1 MCVFVFTLIINILI
15 AAAYQEF
22 INNFVLYLLF
32 VYKLYRNEENKK
44 ETKTQNHMIDFR
56 KNFQKKKKSK
66 RKWKWWCHQN
76 YEQNKNKISM
86 HKQTYGNPLEMR
98 GRNKKIE
105 LYIISKIR
113 FSTNNTEIFR

>member
-22 INNFVLYLLF
+22 INNFVSYLLF

-56 KNFQKKKKSK
+56 K
-66 RKWKWWCHQN
+66 
-76 YEQNKNKISM
+76 KIS
-86 HKQTYGNPLEMR
+86 
-98 GRNKKIE
+98 KKEIQE
-105 LYIISKIR
+105 KVKMMMSSKL
-113 FSTNNTEIFR
+113 

>member
-22 INNFVLYLLF
+22 INNFVLF

-56 KNFQKKKKSK
+56 KNFQKRNPRESENDDVIKTM
-66 RKWKWWCHQN
+66 
-76 YEQNKNKISM
+76 NKIKTKS
-86 HKQTYGNPLEMR
+86 QCT
-98 GRNKKIE
+98 NKHMETLWK
-105 LYIISKIR
+105 
-113 FSTNNTEIFR
+113 

>member
-22 INNFVLYLLF
+22 INNFVSYLLF

-56 KNFQKKKKSK
+56 KNFQKRNPRESENDDVIKTM
-66 RKWKWWCHQN
+66 
-76 YEQNKNKISM
+76 NKIKTKSLC
-86 HKQTYGNPLEMR
+86 T
-98 GRNKKIE
+98 NKHMETLWK
-105 LYIISKIR
+105 
-113 FSTNNTEIFR
+113 